1 MYSILEKKYQQIQR
15 ELFLGIAA
23 FGGVI
28 LLGTLWYCLVE
39 QWPLA
44 DSLYMTVITLS
55 TVGFMEVN
63 PLSDRGRLFT
73 IVLIIV
79 GVIWLGYI
87 ANRFTEAVIQ
97 GYFRDGVR
105 LQQQR
110 RLLEDVSEHFV
121 LCGFGRTGQ
130 QIAQEFASENIPF
143 VIIDQDE
150 EGVEVAQNLG
160 YVTVQGGA
168 TQDRTLLQAGIARA
182 RGIVTTLASDAD
194 NLYAVLS
201 AKNINP
207 HIRAIVRANSEDALE
222 KMQQVGADAVVS
234 PYMTVG
240 KRMVAAALRP
250 QVVNFMDVA
259 LTGSEPD
266 FYIEELLIDRE
277 NCPYIGQTLGAAGV
291 RSQTGAS
298 ILAIRRANGDLIG
311 VPSAQTQFRSQDL
324 LICMGTTQQLQA
336 LNQALSQQS

>member
-15 ELFLGIAA
+15 ELFLGIGA

-28 LLGTLWYCLVE
+28 VLGTLWYWLVE
-39 QWPLA
+39 HWPLTDA
-44 DSLYMTVITLS
+44 LYMTVITLS

-63 PLSDRGRLFT
+63 PLSNRGRVFT

-110 RLLEDVSEHFV
+110 RLLDELSGHFI

-130 QIAQEFASENIPF
+130 QIAQELATEDVSF
-143 VIIDQDE
+143 VVVDQDSALIE
-150 EGVEVAQNLG
+150 LAQNYG
-160 YVTVQGGA
+160 YMSIQGGA
-168 TQDRTLLQAGIARA
+168 THDLTLLQAGIERA
-182 RGIVTTLASDAD
+182 KGLITTLASDAD

-201 AKNINP
+201 AKNLNS
-207 HIRAIVRANSEDALE
+207 HIRAIVRANSEDALV

-266 FYIEELLIDRE
+266 FYIEELLIDKE
-277 NCPYIGQTLGAAGV
+277 SCPYIGQTLGAAGV

-298 ILAIRRANGDLIG
+298 ILAIRRANGELIG
-311 VPSAQTQFRSQDL
+311 APSAQTAFCSQDL
-324 LICMGTTQQLQA
+324 LICMGTTQQLHA
-336 LNQALSQQS
+336 LNQALSLSQ